1 MLLLMDNISLDGER
15 SHKEVTAVISRNIK
29 PGHEKDYDDW
39 LRRYM
44 ILENKVPGYLGT
56 TIIAPGGNTSSV
68 RYIINR
74 FSDKASMDAWES
86 SAEALKL
93 IEEANNCST
102 MHYTSVT
109 GLETWFSV
117 PDLKAIVAPPRW
129 KMAIVAFI
137 GAYCISSIAR
147 YILGLYIGQSPLLTN
162 VLMNIILVLGLTYL
176 MMPILTKLLRRW
188 LYPPIRH
195 SQ

>member
-1 MLLLMDNISLDGER
+1 MDNRKIDSEH
-15 SHKEVTAVISRNIK
+15 SPKEVTAIIARNIK
-29 PGHEKDYDDW
+29 PGREQEYDEW

-44 ILENKVPGYLGT
+44 MLEKKVPGYLGT
-56 TIIAPGGNTSSV
+56 TIIAPGGKTSSV

-74 FSDKASMDAWES
+74 FSNKATMDEWES

-93 IEEANNCST
+93 IDEANKSST
-102 MHYTSVT
+102 MHYTSGT

-137 GAYCISSIAR
+137 GAFCISSIAH
-147 YILGLYIGQSPLLTN
+147 YLLGLYTGLSPLLTHVFMN
-162 VLMNIILVLGLTYL
+162 VILVMSLTYVI
-176 MMPILTKLLRRW
+176 MPVLSKLLRSW
-188 LYPPIRH
+188 LYPPRRIV
-195 SQ
+195 